1 MLQKKI
7 IIVIPVIAE
16 IPFALMLRA
25 VKFSV
30 SVNVEWQAK
39 HAHQIGK
46 NALDSRSFYYL
57 ARVLV

>member
-1 MLQKKI
+1 LYLKRL
-7 IIVIPVIAE
+7 IVIPVIAE

-25 VKFSV
+25 VKFSLSV
-30 SVNVEWQAK
+30 SVEWQAK

-46 NALDSRSFYYL
+46 NALDSRSFYLL